1 MGLRATLVVLMSAVA
16 IGCGSKTDLR
26 GPAPFPLAN
35 RPSAA
40 TSAPA
45 APPAIAAPGLD
56 GVGALLDTALA
67 LRGTAYRLGGQ
78 DPDTGFD
85 CSGLV
90 RYVFA
95 QHAIDVP
102 RTVTEQFAAGT
113 SIAQDDVRA
122 GDLLFFSTTASGPT
136 HVGIALGPLT
146 PGEFVHAPGTG
157 SAVRIERF
165 ETPYWRARFVG
176 AKRVPM
182 TSGVVLRKT

>member
-1 MGLRATLVVLMSAVA
+1 MGSRATLVLLVSAAA
-16 IGCGSKTDLR
+16 IGCGSKTNVR
-26 GPAPFPLAN
+26 GPSPFPLAN
-35 RPSAA
+35 RPGAA

-45 APPAIAAPGLD
+45 APPAIPARGHD

-78 DPDTGFD
+78 DPAAGFD

-95 QHAIDVP
+95 RHAIDVP

-113 SIAQDDVRA
+113 SIAPDDVRA
-122 GDLLFFSTTASGPT
+122 GDLLFFSTTAPGPT
-136 HVGIALGPLT
+136 HVGIALGPLA

-157 SAVRIERF
+157 GAVRIERF
-165 ETPYWRARFVG
+165 ETAYWRARFVG
-176 AKRVPM
+176 ARRVPM
-182 TSGVVLRKT
+182 TSGD